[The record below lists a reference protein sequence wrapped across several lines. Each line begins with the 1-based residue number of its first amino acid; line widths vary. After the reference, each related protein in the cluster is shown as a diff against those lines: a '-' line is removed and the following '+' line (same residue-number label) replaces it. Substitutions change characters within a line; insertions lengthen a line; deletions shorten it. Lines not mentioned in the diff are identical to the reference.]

1 MLAQTL
7 VFIDGENLAIRYKEM
22 LANGRVPRPGNVWVE
37 DSFIWN
43 QRVLED
49 QMWNIKRISYY
60 TSVVGDDPL
69 VRKVREKIGGTSF
82 KCATSG
88 NSSKT
93 GQIVPFVR
101 KKPSKSR
108 KESICD
114 IAIAVD
120 VMRACYR
127 DHADTVWIF
136 SGDGD
141 FAVLVNEVLHSG
153 KCAYLS
159 AFSSGLNDE
168 LSFMVDE
175 FLPLDQHFFLSEK
188 EVQDD
193 AANVAAAKA
202 AAQEASAAHDATPLT
217 SAQPLQTG
225 RHRSP
230 DEMQ

>member
-1 MLAQTL
+1 MLNQTL
-7 VFIDGENLAIRYKEM
+7 VFIDGENLALRYKEM
-22 LANGRVPRPGNVWVE
+22 LANGRVPRPDNVWVE
-37 DSFIWN
+37 DAFIWN

-49 QMWNIKRISYY
+49 HLWNIKRLSYY
-60 TSVVGDDPL
+60 TSVVGDEPL
-69 VRKVREKIGGTSF
+69 VRKVREKIGGTGF
-82 KCATSG
+82 KCLTDRSTSG
-88 NSSKT
+88 SSYRT

-101 KKPSKSR
+101 KKSSKSR

-141 FAVLVNEVLHSG
+141 FAALVNEVLHCG

-168 LSFMVDE
+168 LPFMVDE
-175 FLPLDQHFFLSEK
+175 FLPLDQHFFLSES
-188 EVQDD
+188 EVVEA
-193 AANVAAAKA
+193 AANAAAAKA
-202 AAQEASAAHDATPLT
+202 AARVANAA
-217 SAQPLQTG
+217 
-225 RHRSP
+225 
-230 DEMQ
+230 